1 MENFILGQWST
12 FERIP
17 FCFGVDILINKNI
30 HVCFHVVS
38 TWNPRG
44 VFVGNVPERKPR

>member
-17 FCFGVDILINKNI
+17 FCFGVEILINKPTLVND
-30 HVCFHVVS
+30 
-38 TWNPRG
+38 TD
-44 VFVGNVPERKPR
+44 KT